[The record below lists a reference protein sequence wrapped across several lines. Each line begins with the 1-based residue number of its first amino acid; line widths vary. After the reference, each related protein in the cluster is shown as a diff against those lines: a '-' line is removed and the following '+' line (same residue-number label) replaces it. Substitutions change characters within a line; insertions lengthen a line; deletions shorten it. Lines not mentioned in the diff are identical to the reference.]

1 MIQNI
6 IFLIIYDIFIDV
18 NLFHILTLKCA
29 ADITKSRLF
38 VSKKN
43 SVILDGLIAGRYNYL
58 EPASL

>member
-6 IFLIIYDIFIDV
+6 RVPIIYDIFIDV

-38 VSKKN
+38 VTKKN
-43 SVILDGLIAGRYNYL
+43 SVILDGLIAGRYN
-58 EPASL
+58 